1 MSPDLQDDLIKP
13 RGGLENEGED
23 PQLVATRG
31 ANSITSRLKRAIE
44 SGVYSD
50 GDQLPPERQLAVAF
64 GTARSTI
71 RKALDQLEQ
80 KNLVVRR
87 VGSGTF
93 VSYQGPVQDAMSDVT
108 DLISPL
114 QLIEARIAIEP
125 SMSRLAALHA
135 SARDLDAIESI
146 LLRIEVTTDQD
157 LFTKLDSEFHLALAR
172 CSRNPLLYRLYQHI
186 NTVRN
191 HAQWE
196 QMKQIILVKEKIDI
210 YNQQPI
216 DDIVQLDID
225 VKTWTGFQAN
235 KRPDL
240 TGTKDPQ
247 RQETVHRRTERK
259 IRRRDPNRHQ
269 NFSERQRTQGN
280 RNA

>member
-13 RGGLENEGED
+13 RGGIENEGED

-146 LLRIEVTTDQD
+146 LRRIEVTTDQD

-196 QMKQIILVKEKIDI
+196 QMKQIILVNEKISV
-210 YNQQPI
+210 YNQQ
-216 DDIVQLDID
+216 
-225 VKTWTGFQAN
+225 
-235 KRPDL
+235 
-240 TGTKDPQ
+240 
-247 RQETVHRRTERK
+247 HRAIFEALK
-259 IRRRDPNRHQ
+259 MRDPATAADLISRHL
-269 NFSERQRTQGN
+269 ETARQDLVG
-280 RNA
+280 ADSI

>member
-1 MSPDLQDDLIKP
+1 MRPELQDDLIKS
-13 RGGLENEGED
+13 RTGLEPEAED

-31 ANSITSRLKRAIE
+31 ANSITSRLRRAIE

-93 VSYQGPVQDAMSDVT
+93 VSYQGPVLDAMLDVT

-135 SARDLDAIESI
+135 SARDLDAIENT
-146 LLRIEVTTDQD
+146 LLRIEATSDQD

-196 QMKQIILVKEKIDI
+196 QMKQIILIKEKIDI
-210 YNQQPI
+210 YNQQ
-216 DDIVQLDID
+216 
-225 VKTWTGFQAN
+225 
-235 KRPDL
+235 
-240 TGTKDPQ
+240 
-247 RQETVHRRTERK
+247 HRAIFEALK
-259 IRRRDPNRHQ
+259 MRDPATAADLIGRHL
-269 NFSERQRTQGN
+269 ETARQDLVG
-280 RNA
+280 ADSI

>member
-146 LLRIEVTTDQD
+146 LRRIEVTTDQD

-196 QMKQIILVKEKIDI
+196 QMKQIILVTEKISV
-210 YNQQPI
+210 YNQQ
-216 DDIVQLDID
+216 
-225 VKTWTGFQAN
+225 
-235 KRPDL
+235 
-240 TGTKDPQ
+240 
-247 RQETVHRRTERK
+247 HRAIFEALK
-259 IRRRDPNRHQ
+259 MRDPATAADLISRHL
-269 NFSERQRTQGN
+269 ETARQDLVG
-280 RNA
+280 ADSI

>member
-196 QMKQIILVKEKIDI
+196 QMKQIILVNEKISV
-210 YNQQPI
+210 YNQQ
-216 DDIVQLDID
+216 
-225 VKTWTGFQAN
+225 
-235 KRPDL
+235 
-240 TGTKDPQ
+240 
-247 RQETVHRRTERK
+247 HRAIFEALK
-259 IRRRDPNRHQ
+259 MRDPATAADLISKHL
-269 NFSERQRTQGN
+269 ETARQDLVG
-280 RNA
+280 ADSI

>member
-1 MSPDLQDDLIKP
+1 MQDDLIKT
-13 RGGLENEGED
+13 RGVLEGEGED

-50 GDQLPPERQLAVAF
+50 RDQLPPERPLAVAF
-64 GTARSTI
+64 GTARSPI

-114 QLIEARIAIEP
+114 QLIAPRIAIEP
-125 SMSRLAALHA
+125 AMSRLAALHA
-135 SARDLDAIESI
+135 STRDLDAIGSI
-146 LLRIEVTTDQD
+146 LLRIEAVNGDQD
-157 LFTKLDSEFHLALAR
+157 LFTKLDSEFHLNAAHYQSNAQL
-172 CSRNPLLYRLYQHI
+172 SRLYQHI
-186 NTVRN
+186 KRVKN

-196 QMKQIILVKEKIDI
+196 QMKQIILVKEKIEI
-210 YNQQPI
+210 YNQQ
-216 DDIVQLDID
+216 
-225 VKTWTGFQAN
+225 
-235 KRPDL
+235 
-240 TGTKDPQ
+240 
-247 RQETVHRRTERK
+247 HRA
-259 IRRRDPNRHQ
+259 I
-269 NFSERQRTQGN
+269 
-280 RNA
+280 

>member
-135 SARDLDAIESI
+135 SARDLDAIEST
-146 LLRIEVTTDQD
+146 LLRIEATTDQD

-172 CSRNPLLYRLYQHI
+172 CSRNPLLFRLYQHI

-196 QMKQIILVKEKIDI
+196 QMKQIILVSEKIDI
-210 YNQQPI
+210 YNQQ
-216 DDIVQLDID
+216 
-225 VKTWTGFQAN
+225 
-235 KRPDL
+235 
-240 TGTKDPQ
+240 
-247 RQETVHRRTERK
+247 HRAIFEALK
-259 IRRRDPNRHQ
+259 MRDPATAADLISRHL
-269 NFSERQRTQGN
+269 ETARQDLVG
-280 RNA
+280 ADSI

>member
-146 LLRIEVTTDQD
+146 LRRIEVTTDQD

-196 QMKQIILVKEKIDI
+196 QMKQIILVNEKISV
-210 YNQQPI
+210 YNQQ
-216 DDIVQLDID
+216 
-225 VKTWTGFQAN
+225 
-235 KRPDL
+235 
-240 TGTKDPQ
+240 
-247 RQETVHRRTERK
+247 HRAIFEALK
-259 IRRRDPNRHQ
+259 MRDPAAAADLISRHL
-269 NFSERQRTQGN
+269 ETARQDLVG
-280 RNA
+280 ADSI

>member
-1 MSPDLQDDLIKP
+1 MTPDLQDDLIKP
-13 RGGLENEGED
+13 RGGLESEGED

-146 LLRIEVTTDQD
+146 LLRIEATTDDQD

-196 QMKQIILVKEKIDI
+196 QMKQIILVREKIDI
-210 YNQQPI
+210 YNQQ
-216 DDIVQLDID
+216 
-225 VKTWTGFQAN
+225 
-235 KRPDL
+235 
-240 TGTKDPQ
+240 
-247 RQETVHRRTERK
+247 HRAIFEALK
-259 IRRRDPNRHQ
+259 MRDPATAADLISKHL
-269 NFSERQRTQGN
+269 ETARQDLVG
-280 RNA
+280 ADSI

>member
-1 MSPDLQDDLIKP
+1 MNPDLQDDLIKP

-146 LLRIEVTTDQD
+146 LLRIEVTADQD

-196 QMKQIILVKEKIDI
+196 QMKQIILVREKIDV
-210 YNQQPI
+210 YNQQ
-216 DDIVQLDID
+216 
-225 VKTWTGFQAN
+225 
-235 KRPDL
+235 
-240 TGTKDPQ
+240 
-247 RQETVHRRTERK
+247 HRAIFEALK
-259 IRRRDPNRHQ
+259 MRDPATAADLISRHL
-269 NFSERQRTQGN
+269 ETARQDLVG
-280 RNA
+280 ADSI

>member
-196 QMKQIILVKEKIDI
+196 QMKQIILVNEKISV
-210 YNQQPI
+210 YNQQ
-216 DDIVQLDID
+216 
-225 VKTWTGFQAN
+225 
-235 KRPDL
+235 
-240 TGTKDPQ
+240 
-247 RQETVHRRTERK
+247 HRAIFEALK
-259 IRRRDPNRHQ
+259 MRDPAAAADLISRHL
-269 NFSERQRTQGN
+269 ETARQDLVG
-280 RNA
+280 ADSI

>member
-1 MSPDLQDDLIKP
+1 MTSDLQDDLTKS
-13 RGGLENEGED
+13 RSSLEAEGED

-71 RKALDQLEQ
+71 RKA
-80 KNLVVRR
+80 RR

-114 QLIEARIAIEP
+114 QLIEARMAIEP
-125 SMSRLAALHA
+125 SMTRLAALHA
-135 SARDLDAIESI
+135 SSRDLDAIESI
-146 LLRIEVTTDQD
+146 LVRIEAANSDQD
-157 LFTKLDSEFHLALAR
+157 LFTKLDSELHLALAR

-210 YNQQPI
+210 YNQQ
-216 DDIVQLDID
+216 
-225 VKTWTGFQAN
+225 
-235 KRPDL
+235 
-240 TGTKDPQ
+240 
-247 RQETVHRRTERK
+247 HRAIFEALK
-259 IRRRDPNRHQ
+259 MRDPATAADLITRHL
-269 NFSERQRTQGN
+269 ETARQDLVG
-280 RNA
+280 ADSI

>member
-13 RGGLENEGED
+13 RGGIENEGED

-196 QMKQIILVKEKIDI
+196 QMKQIILVNEKISV
-210 YNQQPI
+210 YNQQ
-216 DDIVQLDID
+216 
-225 VKTWTGFQAN
+225 
-235 KRPDL
+235 
-240 TGTKDPQ
+240 
-247 RQETVHRRTERK
+247 HRAIFEALK
-259 IRRRDPNRHQ
+259 MRDPATAADLISKHL
-269 NFSERQRTQGN
+269 ETARQDLVG
-280 RNA
+280 ADSI

>member
-1 MSPDLQDDLIKP
+1 MTSDLQDDLTKS
-13 RGGLENEGED
+13 RSSLEAEGED

-44 SGVYSD
+44 SGVYND

-114 QLIEARIAIEP
+114 QLNARWPLIVCAV
-125 SMSRLAALHA
+125 RL
-135 SARDLDAIESI
+135 SGRS
-146 LLRIEVTTDQD
+146 
-157 LFTKLDSEFHLALAR
+157 
-172 CSRNPLLYRLYQHI
+172 
-186 NTVRN
+186 
-191 HAQWE
+191 
-196 QMKQIILVKEKIDI
+196 
-210 YNQQPI
+210 
-216 DDIVQLDID
+216 
-225 VKTWTGFQAN
+225 
-235 KRPDL
+235 
-240 TGTKDPQ
+240 
-247 RQETVHRRTERK
+247 
-259 IRRRDPNRHQ
+259 
-269 NFSERQRTQGN
+269 
-280 RNA
+280 

>member
-1 MSPDLQDDLIKP
+1 MAPDVQDDILKP
-13 RGGLENEGED
+13 RSGPEAEGED

-125 SMSRLAALHA
+125 SMTRLAALHA

-146 LLRIEVTTDQD
+146 LLRIEATHGDQD
-157 LFTKLDSEFHLALAR
+157 LFTKLDSELHLALAR
-172 CSRNPLLYRLYQHI
+172 CSRNPLLFRLYQHI

-210 YNQQPI
+210 YNQQHRAI
-216 DDIVQLDID
+216 FEAL
-225 VKTWTGFQAN
+225 KT
-235 KRPDL
+235 
-240 TGTKDPQ
+240 
-247 RQETVHRRTERK
+247 
-259 IRRRDPNRHQ
+259 RDPATAADLISKHL
-269 NFSERQRTQGN
+269 ETARQDLVG
-280 RNA
+280 ADSI

>member
-114 QLIEARIAIEP
+114 RLIEARIAIEP

-146 LLRIEVTTDQD
+146 LRRIEVTTDQD
-157 LFTKLDSEFHLALAR
+157 LFTKLDSEFHLTLAR
-172 CSRNPLLYRLYQHI
+172 CSRNPLLFRLYQHI

-196 QMKQIILVKEKIDI
+196 QMKQIILVKEKIEI
-210 YNQQPI
+210 YNQQ
-216 DDIVQLDID
+216 
-225 VKTWTGFQAN
+225 
-235 KRPDL
+235 
-240 TGTKDPQ
+240 
-247 RQETVHRRTERK
+247 HRAIFEALK
-259 IRRRDPNRHQ
+259 MRDPTTAADLISRHL
-269 NFSERQRTQGN
+269 ETARQDLVG
-280 RNA
+280 ADSI

>member
-146 LLRIEVTTDQD
+146 LRRIEVTTDQD

-196 QMKQIILVKEKIDI
+196 QMKQIILVNEKISV
-210 YNQQPI
+210 YNQQ
-216 DDIVQLDID
+216 
-225 VKTWTGFQAN
+225 
-235 KRPDL
+235 
-240 TGTKDPQ
+240 
-247 RQETVHRRTERK
+247 HRAIFEALK
-259 IRRRDPNRHQ
+259 MRDPATAADLISKHL
-269 NFSERQRTQGN
+269 ETARQDLVG
-280 RNA
+280 ADSI

>member
-196 QMKQIILVKEKIDI
+196 QMKQIILVNEKISV
-210 YNQQPI
+210 YNQQ
-216 DDIVQLDID
+216 
-225 VKTWTGFQAN
+225 
-235 KRPDL
+235 
-240 TGTKDPQ
+240 
-247 RQETVHRRTERK
+247 HRAIFEALK
-259 IRRRDPNRHQ
+259 MRDPTTAADLISRHL
-269 NFSERQRTQGN
+269 ETARQDLVG
-280 RNA
+280 ADSI

>member
-1 MSPDLQDDLIKP
+1 LQDDLIKP

-196 QMKQIILVKEKIDI
+196 QMKQIILVNEKISV
-210 YNQQPI
+210 YNQQ
-216 DDIVQLDID
+216 
-225 VKTWTGFQAN
+225 
-235 KRPDL
+235 
-240 TGTKDPQ
+240 
-247 RQETVHRRTERK
+247 HRAIFEALK
-259 IRRRDPNRHQ
+259 MRDPAAAADLISRHL
-269 NFSERQRTQGN
+269 ETARQDLVG
-280 RNA
+280 ADSI